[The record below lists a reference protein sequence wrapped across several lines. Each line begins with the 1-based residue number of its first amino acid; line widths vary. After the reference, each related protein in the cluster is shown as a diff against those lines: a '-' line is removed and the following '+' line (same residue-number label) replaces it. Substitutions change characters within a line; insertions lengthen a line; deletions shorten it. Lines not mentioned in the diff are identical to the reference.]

1 MKKIFL
7 LLLFLFFSFPVLAQ
21 TYTISAQ
28 QLQRLETVLA
38 NYKISRQQALS
49 LAKESQNQAK
59 LSSKQVESLSNSLLS
74 EREKIKSLNEL
85 LTKSENQQTL
95 YQAQIASCKTEISD
109 LKIMV
114 QKKNN
119 TIITLSSVIM
129 ILTLIIGGYIAFK
142 ILK

>member
-7 LLLFLFFSFPVLAQ
+7 SFLFLFFSFPVIAQ
-21 TYTISAQ
+21 TYTMSAQ

-49 LAKESQNQAK
+49 LAKESQSQAK
-59 LSSKQVESLSNSLLS
+59 LSSEQVENLSKSLFS
-74 EREKIKSLNEL
+74 EREKMKNLNEL